1 MDSVT
6 ILDKTFVKFIPGEE
20 IDAAIQK
27 VADQINE
34 EYKNDDPV
42 LLVTLNGAIVFAVDL
57 LKRLTIQCR
66 ISCVKLSSYSGTQST
81 NVVKNLIGLTED
93 LRGKRV
99 IILEDIIDTG
109 RTYKHLVEMLEPT
122 GLKDLRIATMTY
134 KPEAYMLDLPIHY
147 CAFSIPNKFVVG
159 RGLDYDGYAEG
170 LKGFLDAV
178 AYLDGQPLL
187 YLQAAGVGLQG
198 AGVERAGPGGVLL
211 LGEEAPR
218 MARHVR
224 QK

>member
-1 MDSVT
+1 MYFCKHFSILLMSDSIT
-6 ILDKTFVKFIPGEE
+6 ILDKTFVKFISAAE

-34 EYKNDDPV
+34 EYKNDDPI

-66 ISCVKLSSYSGTQST
+66 ISCVKLSSYSGTHST
-81 NVVKNLIGLTED
+81 NHVKDLIGLTED

-109 RTYKHLVEMLEPT
+109 RTYKHMVEMLEPS

-159 RGLDYDGYAEG
+159 RGLDYDGYG
-170 LKGFLDAV
+170 RNLPDIYQLKI
-178 AYLDGQPLL
+178 
-187 YLQAAGVGLQG
+187 
-198 AGVERAGPGGVLL
+198 
-211 LGEEAPR
+211 
-218 MARHVR
+218 
-224 QK
+224 